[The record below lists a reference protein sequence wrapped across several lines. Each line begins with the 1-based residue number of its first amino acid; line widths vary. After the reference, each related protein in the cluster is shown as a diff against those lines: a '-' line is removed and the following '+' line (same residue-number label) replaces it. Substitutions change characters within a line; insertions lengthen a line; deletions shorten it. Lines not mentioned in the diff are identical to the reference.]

1 MTSLAIVPPQSL
13 NTPVDGAEDGGGEA
27 ERRRLKSFLL
37 FLQILCIAMAR
48 MD

>member
-1 MTSLAIVPPQSL
+1 MGEQLLEDVSYDKS
-13 NTPVDGAEDGGGEA
+13 PVDGAEDGGGEA